1 MKTERIGILGGTFD
15 PVHIGHMAIAQ
26 KALEKCRLD
35 KVIFVPSALPPHKKM
50 PRLASAWD
58 RYRMVAL
65 AAQGNPRFEVSDYE
79 VQKGGKSYSIDTVC
93 HFRAQYP
100 AETKLFF
107 IIGEDNVDTLE
118 TWKEIDRIIEIVTF
132 IVVNRPG
139 FRNHQK
145 KIKFQSVMLPG
156 MDISSSYLRRAIAQ
170 GKTIKYLVPDKVLEY
185 IEHNQLY
192 KFDK

>member
-139 FRNHQK
+139 FRHHQK

>member
-139 FRNHQK
+139 
-145 KIKFQSVMLPG
+145 
-156 MDISSSYLRRAIAQ
+156 
-170 GKTIKYLVPDKVLEY
+170 
-185 IEHNQLY
+185 
-192 KFDK
+192 

>member
-1 MKTERIGILGGTFD
+1 MTPLRIGILGGTFD

-35 KVIFVPSALPPHKKM
+35 KVIFVPSALPPHKKI
-50 PRLASAWD
+50 PRLASARD
-58 RYRMVAL
+58 RYQMVAL
-65 AAQGNPRFEVSDYE
+65 ATQGNPRFEISDYE
-79 VQKGGKSYSIDTVC
+79 IEKGGKSYSIDTVR
-93 HFRAQYP
+93 HFREILP
-100 AETKLFF
+100 EGTKLFF
-107 IIGEDNVDTLE
+107 VVGEDNVDTLE
-118 TWKEIDRIIEIVTF
+118 TWKDIDCIVEIVTF

-139 FRNHQK
+139 FQHHQK

-185 IEHNQLY
+185 IEQNQLY

>member
-1 MKTERIGILGGTFD
+1 MRPERIGILGGTFD

-65 AAQGNPRFEVSDYE
+65 AVQGNPRFEVSDYE

-93 HFRAQYP
+93 HFRARYP

-139 FRNHQK
+139 FRHHQK

-185 IEHNQLY
+185 IEQNQLY